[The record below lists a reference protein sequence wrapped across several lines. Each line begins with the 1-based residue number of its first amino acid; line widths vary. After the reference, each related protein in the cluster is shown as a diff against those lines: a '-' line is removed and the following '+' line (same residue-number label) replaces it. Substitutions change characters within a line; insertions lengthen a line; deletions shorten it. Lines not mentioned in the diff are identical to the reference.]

1 MGQKKKQPKSDV
13 LFELSRMMVP
23 RDLLAFFDI
32 VEVKE
37 LHSEWQVTLHEKDHL
52 VPEKLSSEKDVVL
65 DGFCNPLTVLSHGF
79 STKPVYLVIKRRRW
93 KRSGQDEHYSNQYV
107 VSEDAAKVAPDMAGF
122 LKI

>member
-1 MGQKKKQPKSDV
+1 MGQKKKEAQTDV
-13 LFELSRMMVP
+13 FFELSRMMVP
-23 RDLLAFFDI
+23 RDLLSFFDI

-37 LHSEWQVTLHEKDHL
+37 LPSEWQIILHEKAHL
-52 VPEKLSSEKDVVL
+52 IPEKLSSEKDVVL

-93 KRSGQDEHYSNQYV
+93 KRSGQNEHYSNQYV
-107 VSEDAAKVAPDMAGF
+107 VSEDAAKVAPDMADF

>member
-13 LFELSRMMVP
+13 LFELSRMLVP

-37 LHSEWQVTLHEKDHL
+37 LHSEWQVTLHEKDYL
-52 VPEKLSSEKDVVL
+52 IPDKLSSERDVVL

-93 KRSGQDEHYSNQYV
+93 KRSGHDGHYSNQYV